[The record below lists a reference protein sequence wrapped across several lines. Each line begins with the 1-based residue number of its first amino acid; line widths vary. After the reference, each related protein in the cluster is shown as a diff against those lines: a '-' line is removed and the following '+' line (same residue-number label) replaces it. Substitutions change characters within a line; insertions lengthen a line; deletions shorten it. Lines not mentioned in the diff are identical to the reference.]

1 MSGCGCSFTPVENKE
16 TEEIKY
22 TDAQIVEVKEYTSDV
37 AESAVLKMTPGQ
49 MRAKALEG
57 YFVRDAERNLVYCPQ
72 GEILRQKSIKRNGMI
87 RYCNK
92 LAFCFGCL
100 YQGVFVEVCLLELLD
115 GTLALAFFTCKLV
128 AVADHTVSLIDFCL
142 RISPCGQ

>member
-1 MSGCGCSFTPVENKE
+1 MKACLEAAVIPEAYKDFL
-16 TEEIKY
+16 
-22 TDAQIVEVKEYTSDV
+22 TDVQIVEVKEYTSDV
-37 AESAVLKMTPGQ
+37 AESAVLKMTPEQ

-92 LAFCFGCL
+92 LA
-100 YQGVFVEVCLLELLD
+100 
-115 GTLALAFFTCKLV
+115 CKKCKCKC
-128 AVADHTVSLIDFCL
+128 TS
-142 RISPCGQ
+142 RSSRRQTSTKTP